1 MTRGIWKGP
10 FVHPSLL
17 KKIDKLKDKSKKQ
30 PIKTWSRNSTI
41 IPEFVGHSFLIH
53 NGKTFISIT
62 ISEEM
67 VGHKLGEFSPTRKF
81 SGHTPADKK
90 AAAEGAAEG
99 AAPRTAPGAAPK
111 AAPGAAP
118 GAAPKAAKPEP
129 KKGK

>member
-1 MTRGIWKGP
+1 MSRGIWKGP

-17 KKIDKLKDKSKKQ
+17 KKVDKQKDQPKRS

-53 NGKTFISIT
+53 NGRTFIPIT

-90 AAAEGAAEG
+90 AAADSGSDASKG
-99 AAPRTAPGAAPK
+99 KTA
-111 AAPGAAP
+111 AAPGASPTATKSP
-118 GAAPKAAKPEP
+118 STAAPDT
-129 KKGK
+129 KKESK